1 MVIISMNDGVGGE
14 WMELVGIISIREWEE
29 VVGISGRSGQLA
41 VLLTALDTSWG
52 IIIIAHHH
60 LVRFPNCHE
69 FQ

>member
-1 MVIISMNDGVGGE
+1 MNDGVGRE
-14 WMELVGIISIREWEE
+14 WEELVGIISIREWEG
-29 VVGISGRSGQLA
+29 VVGIGGRSGQLA

>member
-14 WMELVGIISIREWEE
+14 WVELVGIISIREWEE

-52 IIIIAHHH
+52 IIIIAHH
-60 LVRFPNCHE
+60 LFEQV
-69 FQ
+69 